1 MKTLFSF
8 MFAAT
13 LFFAIQ
19 SEAAAQKYFT
29 YDGDTFS
36 VQLKTNS
43 ANTQVMEIYFS
54 SEGEWHKF
62 DIVDYHDLTD
72 TRKGGF
78 VYTVKDGKGHRYEV
92 DYRSYADYVVVHN
105 SDYTSEWRLNRR

>member
-19 SEAAAQKYFT
+19 SNATAQQYFT

-43 ANTQVMEIYFS
+43 SNTQVMEIFFS
-54 SEGEWHKF
+54 SNGEWHKF
-62 DIVDYHDLTD
+62 DIVDYHDLSD
-72 TRKGGF
+72 SEKGGF
-78 VYTVKDGKGHRYEV
+78 VYDVKDGKGNKYSV
-92 DYRSYADYVVVHN
+92 DYRSYADYVVVH
-105 SDYTSEWRLNRR
+105 SADYTSEWTLNRR